1 MVPTVLLSG
10 PYSKFLR
17 VYNLESQTD
26 NSGDF
31 SLLCAWRLMLAML
44 RDYEVL
50 GTELRTVTYK
60 ARNLIPD
67 YFSIVSLKGVLVSQL
82 CCLFQIALDILEALL
97 YT

>member
-1 MVPTVLLSG
+1 
-10 PYSKFLR
+10 
-17 VYNLESQTD
+17 
-26 NSGDF
+26 
-31 SLLCAWRLMLAML
+31 ML

-97 YT
+97 YTWFVDSTILHYENNLTKFICGVPGIQQITKYE